1 MLDERE
7 LWKKISAGDGQA
19 FEAWYRETAP
29 RLRLFLRHLLA
40 SPQAAEDVMQ
50 DTYTHIW
57 RRPQGFDSDRGS
69 LRAWLYG
76 IARKQAAEWWRRQKP
91 TDPLD
96 PLEFENAAP
105 GRAES
110 SSVMAD
116 LLRQL
121 PLEQRSLLWLREVE
135 GQSYA
140 ELAAVLDIPIGTVRS
155 RLFAAREALRAL
167 WHSAPQGVPHDLQ

>member
-1 MLDERE
+1 MLDEWE
-7 LWKKISAGDGQA
+7 LWKKISAGNAQA
-19 FEAWYRETAP
+19 FDAWYRETAP

-57 RRPQGFDSDRGS
+57 RRPQGFDSNRGT

-76 IARKQAAEWWRRQKP
+76 IARRQAAEWWRRQKP
-91 TDPLD
+91 TA
-96 PLEFENAAP
+96 PLEYEDAAP
-105 GRAES
+105 SRAES

-116 LLRQL
+116 LLRHL
-121 PLEQRSLLWLREVE
+121 PIEQRSLLWLREVE

-140 ELAAVLDIPIGTVRS
+140 ELAMILDIPIGTVRS
-155 RLFAAREALRAL
+155 RLFAAREALRAA
-167 WHSAPQGVPHDLQ
+167 WHSAPEGVPHDLH

>member
-7 LWKKISAGDGQA
+7 LWKKISAGDSQA
-19 FEAWYRETAP
+19 FDAWYRETAP
-29 RLRLFLRHLLA
+29 RLRLFLLHLIA

-57 RRPQGFDSDRGS
+57 RRPQGFDPDRGT

-91 TDPLD
+91 AD
-96 PLEFENAAP
+96 PLEIESAAP
-105 GRAES
+105 GRAEA

-121 PLEQRSLLWLREVE
+121 PAEQRSLLWLREVE

-155 RLFAAREALRAL
+155 RLFAAREALRAM
-167 WHSAPQGVPHDLQ
+167 WHSAPQGGPHDLH

>member
-1 MLDERE
+1 LLDERE
-7 LWKKISAGDGQA
+7 LWKMICEGDAQA
-19 FEAWYRETAP
+19 FDAWYRETAP
-29 RLRLFLRHLLA
+29 RLRIFLRHLLA
-40 SPQAAEDVMQ
+40 GPQAAEDVMQ

-57 RRPQGFDSDRGS
+57 RRPLGFDPDRGT

-105 GRAES
+105 ERAEAS
-110 SSVMAD
+110 TVMAD

-121 PLEQRSLLWLREVE
+121 PAEQRSLLWLREVE

-155 RLFAAREALRAL
+155 RLFAAREALRAI

>member
-7 LWKKISAGDGQA
+7 LWKKISAGDAQA
-19 FEAWYRETAP
+19 YDAWYRETAP
-29 RLRLFLRHLLA
+29 RLRNFLRHRLA
-40 SPQAAEDVMQ
+40 NPQAAEDVMQ

-57 RRPQGFDSDRGS
+57 RRPQGFDPNRGT

-91 TDPLD
+91 TDPL
-96 PLEFENAAP
+96 ECEKAAP
-105 GRAES
+105 ERAEA

-116 LLRQL
+116 LLRHL

-155 RLFAAREALRAL
+155 RLFAAREALRAI
-167 WHSAPQGVPHDLQ
+167 WHSAPEGVPHDLH

>member
-7 LWKKISAGDGQA
+7 LWKMICEGDAQA
-19 FEAWYRETAP
+19 FDAWYRETAP
-29 RLRLFLRHLLA
+29 RMRIFLRHLLA
-40 SPQAAEDVMQ
+40 GPQAAEDVMQ

-57 RRPQGFDSDRGS
+57 RRPLGFDPDRGT

-91 TDPLD
+91 TDPL
-96 PLEFENAAP
+96 EFENATA
-105 GRAES
+105 GRAEA
-110 SSVMAD
+110 SSVMAE
-116 LLRQL
+116 LLGQL
-121 PLEQRSLLWLREVE
+121 PAEQRSLLWLREVE

-155 RLFAAREALRAL
+155 RLFAAREALRAV
-167 WHSAPQGVPHDLQ
+167 WHSAPKGVPHDLQ